1 MLSTYLNTLARNGL
15 VVEEMAEPE
24 PSPACMAAAPAA
36 GPVPVYLV
44 VRCRKQ

>member
-1 MLSTYLNTLARNGL
+1 LSTYLNTLARHGL
-15 VVEEMAEPE
+15 VVEELAEPE
-24 PSPACMAAAPAA
+24 PPAEWMAAAPDG